1 MRGSLLRQCPLK
13 VCLLGTRASLSE
25 PTLAQLACCPN
36 RGNAV
41 CPSSSDTHVLWLL
54 LQENIMKAFSDKVPK
69 VVVAAADIVT
79 TAVR

>member
-1 MRGSLLRQCPLK
+1 MRFPPEQCPQE
-13 VCLLGTRASLSE
+13 VCLLGTELAE
-25 PTLAQLACCPN
+25 PTLARQACRRN
-36 RGNAV
+36 RGNAP
-41 CPSSSDTHVLWLL
+41 CPNSSDTYEASVLWLL